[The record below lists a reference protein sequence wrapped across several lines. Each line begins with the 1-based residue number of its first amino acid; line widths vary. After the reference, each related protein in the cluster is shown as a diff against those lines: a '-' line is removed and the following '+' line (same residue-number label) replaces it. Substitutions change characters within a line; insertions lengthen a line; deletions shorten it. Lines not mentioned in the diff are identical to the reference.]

1 MSDVKKSL
9 GITMKNARNALN
21 MTQDQLAERL
31 KATKRYIMHLESS
44 HKKPSY
50 DLLFKIIRELNIQP
64 DLIFYPEKPSKDS
77 RIEDLVRMLYN
88 CDERSIQIVRATVK
102 AALDSQTKE

>member
-9 GITMKNARNALN
+9 GTTMKNARNALN

-31 KATKRYIMHLESS
+31 KVTKRYIMHLESS
-44 HKKPSY
+44 RKKPSY

-77 RIEDLVRMLYN
+77 RIEDLIRMLYN